1 MPADSLAILK
11 LMAIQSSDHLESE
24 IIRAQVSLLVGNKKT
39 RDILPDDPS
48 NSVKS
53 FVEYSD
59 IINNKDI
66 LRNKTFEKFNISNL
80 GQFRNTPA
88 LKCLGPLIQIEHQA
102 NLVYWLLIHITA

>member
-53 FVEYSD
+53 
-59 IINNKDI
+59 
-66 LRNKTFEKFNISNL
+66 
-80 GQFRNTPA
+80 
-88 LKCLGPLIQIEHQA
+88 
-102 NLVYWLLIHITA
+102 